1 MTVYLDISAAAKL
14 LIDEPES
21 SAVAGWLD
29 RQVEAGEAIVSSL
42 LLETELR
49 RFAARERLSQVAV
62 GEVLDGV
69 DLVEPD
75 RALFHEAGI
84 LPDRTLRSLDALHL
98 ATVLRLDAATLLT
111 YDLRMTQAAAALGI
125 RVVAPGT

>member
-1 MTVYLDISAAAKL
+1 MTVYLDTAAAAKL
-14 LIDEPES
+14 LVEEPES

-29 RQVEAGEAIVSSL
+29 ERIASGETIVSNL

-49 RFAARERLSQVAV
+49 RFAVREQLPQVTV
-62 GEVLDGV
+62 TEVLDRV

-84 LPDRTLRSLDALHL
+84 LPDHTLRSLDALHL
-98 ATVLRLDAATLLT
+98 ATVLRLDAASLLT
-111 YDLRMTQAAAALGI
+111 YDLRLAEAAGALGV
-125 RVVAPGT
+125 RVVAPGR

>member
-1 MTVYLDISAAAKL
+1 MTIYLDTSAATKL
-14 LIDEPES
+14 LVEEPES

-29 RQVEAGEAIVSSL
+29 ERIASGEVVVSNL

-49 RFAARERLSQVAV
+49 RFAVHEELPQVSV
-62 GEVLDGV
+62 TEVLDRV

-84 LPDRTLRSLDALHL
+84 LPGPTLRSPEALHL
-98 ATVLRLDAATLLT
+98 ATVPRLDTESLLT
-111 YDLRMTQAAAALGI
+111 YDLRLTEAAEALGV
-125 RVVAPGT
+125 RGVTPGR